1 MSGPLTVDKVA
12 MLRHVGIF
20 AATPG
25 RVLAG
30 LAGAL
35 VEEYFQT
42 GEELIRR
49 GAVEDWLY
57 VVTSGSVE
65 VIRED
70 GRIRSDAPV
79 VVGDLAVLDPQP
91 RSASVVAVTDVV
103 ALRLAKDDFDEA
115 LDGRPEIA
123 RGVIVALVERL
134 RERRE
139 PASEPAP

>member
-1 MSGPLTVDKVA
+1 MSGLLTVDKVA

-20 AATPG
+20 ATTPG

-35 VEEYFQT
+35 VEEDFQS
-42 GEELIRR
+42 GDELIRA
-49 GAVEDWLY
+49 GATEDWLY
-57 VVTSGSVE
+57 VVTSGTVDI
-65 VIRED
+65 VRAD
-70 GRIRSDAPV
+70 GRIRAEAPV

-91 RSASVVAVTDVV
+91 RSATVLAVTDVV
-103 ALRLAKDDFDEA
+103 ALRLAKTDFDEA

-139 PASEPAP
+139 PAP

>member
-1 MSGPLTVDKVA
+1 MSGLLTVDRVA
-12 MLRHVGIF
+12 LLRHVGIF

-35 VEEYFQT
+35 VEEYFQA
-42 GEELIRR
+42 GEELIRK
-49 GAVEDWLY
+49 GATEDWLY
-57 VVTSGSVE
+57 VVSTGT
-65 VIRED
+65 IDILRED
-70 GRIRSDAPV
+70 GRIRSEAPV

-91 RSASVVAVTDVV
+91 RSASVVAVTDVA
-103 ALRLAKDDFDEA
+103 ALRLSKADFDDA

-134 RERRE
+134 RERRDL
-139 PASEPAP
+139 PS